1 MSFGEELLW
10 RSRMAAL
17 LLPHTPFQKHRPS
30 LKITN
35 WEWISNNNAQ
45 KGEKMVVGEMCMK
58 PLGSFK
64 EIIPK
69 DNFPNSAHEKN
80 KKLRWDLLFLSY
92 I

>member
-1 MSFGEELLW
+1 
-10 RSRMAAL
+10 MAAL

-58 PLGSFK
+58 PLSSFK
-64 EIIPK
+64 EITPK
-69 DNFPNSAHEKN
+69 DNFQILHM
-80 KKLRWDLLFLSY
+80 KKWDETYFSYFLY
-92 I
+92 IS

>member
-58 PLGSFK
+58 PPQVVS
-64 EIIPK
+64 
-69 DNFPNSAHEKN
+69 
-80 KKLRWDLLFLSY
+80 KKLPQRIISKFCIWKNEMRPYFSYFLY
-92 I
+92 QQ

>member
-45 KGEKMVVGEMCMK
+45 KGEKKRWWVKCAWNCSS
-58 PLGSFK
+58 SFK
-64 EIIPK
+64 EITPK
-69 DNFPNSAHEKN
+69 DNFQILHM
-80 KKLRWDLLFLSY
+80 KKWDETLLFLFF

>member
-58 PLGSFK
+58 PPHSSFK
-64 EIIPK
+64 EITPK
-69 DNFPNSAHEKN
+69 DNFQILHM
-80 KKLRWDLLFLSY
+80 KKWDETLLFLFF